1 MQAKFPSEESTG
13 TSRDAGNSEQGHHEE
28 VSCGRNTPSLTEQT
42 ESSAKEDGM
51 YEEKVVLCGANSY
64 EEKYYLNP
72 DFEQLPEHVKQELKI
87 MCVLY
92 VHDVGG
98 VLTLVYEEN
107 GELCFE
113 VSSEEFDPTFDEI
126 GSQLK
131 IKKLQTEKRELLES
145 LQLYY
150 KVFFLGEEM

>member
-1 MQAKFPSEESTG
+1 
-13 TSRDAGNSEQGHHEE
+13 
-28 VSCGRNTPSLTEQT
+28 
-42 ESSAKEDGM
+42 M
-51 YEEKVVLCGANSY
+51 YEERIVLCGANSY

-72 DFEQLPEHVKQELKI
+72 DFAGLPEHVKNELKI

-98 VLTLVYEEN
+98 ILTLVYEED

-113 VSSEEFDPTFDEI
+113 VTSEEYDSTFDEI
-126 GSQLK
+126 GSRLK
-131 IKKLQTEKRELLES
+131 IKQLRTEKQELLQA

-150 KVFFLGEEM
+150 KVFFLGEEL

>member
-1 MQAKFPSEESTG
+1 
-13 TSRDAGNSEQGHHEE
+13 
-28 VSCGRNTPSLTEQT
+28 
-42 ESSAKEDGM
+42 M
-51 YEEKVVLCGANSY
+51 YQDKVVLCGANSY

-72 DFEQLPEHVKQELKI
+72 DFEQLPDSIKDELKI

-98 VLTLVYEEN
+98 VLTLVFEEN

-113 VSSEEFDPTFDEI
+113 VTSKEYDPTFDDI

-131 IKKLQTEKRELLES
+131 IKALQREKQELLQAM
-145 LQLYY
+145 QLYY
-150 KVFFLGEEM
+150 KVFFMGGEVESCYL